1 MLPRLQVVSDYL
13 TSFDDPAALIEA
25 GGKPVVVYTYRMTF
39 KRAASGGAVAEADA
53 TVGGAPPAA
62 ASQAAG

>member
-1 MLPRLQVVSDYL
+1 VVSDYL
-13 TSFDDPAALIEA
+13 TSFDDPAAMMEA

-39 KRAASGGAVAEADA
+39 KRAASSSAVAFSDGAAPDA
-53 TVGGAPPAA
+53 AVGSLPLAA